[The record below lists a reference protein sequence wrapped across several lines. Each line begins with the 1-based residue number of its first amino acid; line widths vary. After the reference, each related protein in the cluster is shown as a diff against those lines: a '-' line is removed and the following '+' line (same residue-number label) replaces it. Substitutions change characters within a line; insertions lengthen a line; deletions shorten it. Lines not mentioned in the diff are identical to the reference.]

1 MKFTYD
7 QLLGALEG
15 AVEEMGEHYIYP
27 PSIDGRQCRYT
38 HGPAG
43 DLSCGCLIGHALY
56 RLGISPEE
64 LNGYD
69 DDGEHVDVAAKYLP
83 YWADWRASTLAAGVQ
98 CRQDAAVEWGRA
110 LSLALREMGVN
121 H

>member
-38 HGPAG
+38 HGSAD
-43 DLSCGCLIGHALY
+43 DLSVGCLIGHALY
-56 RLGISPEE
+56 RLGVSLEDLTE
-64 LNGYD
+64 YD
-69 DDGEHVDVAAKYLP
+69 DFEENFDVAAKDLP
-83 YWADWRASTLAAGVQ
+83 YWADWQANTLASGVQ
-98 CRQDAAVEWGRA
+98 SRQDDAMEWGRA
-110 LSLALREMGVN
+110 LSLTLREMNN

>member
-27 PSIDGRQCRYT
+27 PSVDGRQCRYT
-38 HGPAG
+38 HGPVG

-56 RLGISPEE
+56 RLGVNLEDLTE
-64 LNGYD
+64 YD
-69 DDGEHVDVAAKYLP
+69 GTGEPDDTAARDLP
-83 YWADWRASTLAAGVQ
+83 YWADWKASALASGVQ
-98 CRQDAAVEWGRA
+98 SRQDDAMEWGRA
-110 LSLALREMGVN
+110 LSLTLREMNN

>member
-1 MKFTYD
+1 MKFTYH

-38 HGPAG
+38 HGPVG

-56 RLGISPEE
+56 RLGVSPEE
-64 LNGYD
+64 LNEYD
-69 DDGEHVDVAAKYLP
+69 EQDGVGDVAAKDLP
-83 YWADWRASTLAAGVQ
+83 YWADWQANALATGVQ
-98 CRQDAAVEWGRA
+98 SRQDDAMEWGRA
-110 LSLALREMGVN
+110 LSLTLREMGVN